1 MKATRQV
8 LFIGNRCGV
17 FERLGDF
24 HELQLAR
31 VFAVR
36 NSFLHRRLVELGQPH
51 EVIDRANKSRVMEQ
65 IAETQFDVLVSNG
78 CPLILPVSQLRQRHQ
93 YFLNVHPS
101 LLPHFRGMHPI
112 NGVLLRGARW
122 FGATLHFMDDGI
134 DTGRIV
140 HQERCPVTRDLDLG
154 LLYQL
159 AFALE
164 GEVFARGM
172 RRLIVS
178 GFRYRGRPQRGRGS
192 YYTRRAEDMTADL
205 AKVTDRELLRRV
217 RAFGI
222 PSQGVELALSDGRYR
237 LWDAEPIVQLALLR
251 AHAGRAPGDVLV
263 RYDDRLLVKTR
274 QSIVKLRGWQRLD

>member
-1 MKATRQV
+1 MKATKQV
-8 LFIGNRCGV
+8 LLIGNRCDV

-36 NSFLHRRLVELGQPH
+36 DSFLHRRLVELGLPH
-51 EVIDRANKSRVMEQ
+51 EVIDQANKSRVVEQ
-65 IAETQFDVLVSNG
+65 IAETRFDILVSNG
-78 CPLILPVSQLRQRHQ
+78 CPLILPVSRLIQQHQ
-93 YFLNVHPS
+93 CFLNVHPS

-122 FGATLHFMDDGI
+122 FGATLHFMDDRI

-140 HQERCPVTRDLDLG
+140 HQERRPVTRDLDLG
-154 LLYQL
+154 LLYRL
-159 AFALE
+159 AFTLE

-172 RRLIVS
+172 RRLIRS
-178 GFRYRGRPQRGRGS
+178 GFRYGGRPQRGRGS

-205 AKVTDRELLRRV
+205 TEVTDRELLCRI

-222 PSQGVELALSDGRYR
+222 PSQGMELALSDGRYR
-237 LWDAEPIVQLALLR
+237 VWDAERIVQSSLLR
-251 AHAGRAPGDVLV
+251 AHARRAPGDVLL

-274 QSIVKLRGWQRLD
+274 QGIVKLRGWQRLD